1 LSPEG
6 GCRRGKVLHPEFFRS
21 LRNSV
26 SKLPS
31 KDARAKLT
39 IVINIILA
47 QARIDASDDIVE
59 VLVDEHRGCAKD
71 DEVEVEDGEGV
82 IEVGF
87 SEDQA
92 DDAFDLS
99 EP

>member
-1 LSPEG
+1 LGPEG
-6 GCRRGKVLHPEFFRS
+6 GRGWGKIFNAEFFRR

-39 IVINIILA
+39 IVINVILT

-59 VLVDEHRGCAKD
+59 VLVDEHGSCAED
-71 DEVEVEDGEGV
+71 DEVEVEDG
-82 IEVGF
+82 
-87 SEDQA
+87 
-92 DDAFDLS
+92 
-99 EP
+99 

>member
-1 LSPEG
+1 LGPEG
-6 GCRRGKVLHPEFFRS
+6 GRGWGKVLHTELFRR

-47 QARIDASDDIVE
+47 QARINASDDIVE
-59 VLVDEHRGCAKD
+59 VLVDEHGGGAED
-71 DEVEVEDGEGV
+71 DEVEIEDGEGV

-87 SEDQA
+87 SEDQT
-92 DDAFDLS
+92 DDAFDLG
-99 EP
+99 